1 MTTLMSGNKK
11 QAATIQPGL
20 SVFSSKILF
29 LRMEFFK
36 DWNTWRNKVRREKK
50 QHLSSV
56 SNNIFCRCICAFGQ
70 DNSVV
75 AICADGSYYRW
86 NRKPLSENIHDYFEG
101 LCLLQTEMWKKTP
114 TNSFLKLLIKNKILQ
129 GQARLPKFCTSYSED
144 SLYKSQTHP
153 GNVSLIIYDE
163 LWYKL

>member
-11 QAATIQPGL
+11 QAATVQPGL

-29 LRMEFFK
+29 LRVELFQ
-36 DWNTWRNKVRREKK
+36 DWNTWRNKVGREKNN
-50 QHLSSV
+50 LCISSI
-56 SNNIFCRCICAFGQ
+56 SNTFYRCICAFGQ

-86 NRKPLSENIHDYFEG
+86 NTKPKSENIHDYFEG
-101 LCLLQTEMWKKTP
+101 LCLLQTEKWKKTP
-114 TNSFLKLLIKNKILQ
+114 TSSFLKLLIKNKILQ

-163 LWYKL
+163 LWYKM